1 MSNREQTADRQDCG
15 SDAAAYVL
23 GALEPAEADSFSR
36 HLDSCA
42 VCRDEVE
49 SFRAVVDTLPL
60 AAPPYRAPRLLKRRV
75 MAEVQG
81 GRRRPARRRWTLPR
95 PALALG
101 ATAMAALVLVAVVAG
116 SLSSSVDR
124 TRLVHAG
131 TSWARTSAVVRLS
144 GGHGELVVQ
153 RMPAPPFGE
162 VYEVWVSR
170 PKRRPA
176 PTNALFSPTASGAA
190 EVDVPGNLRGAS
202 QVMVTPEPAG
212 GSRAP
217 THPPVLVAQLS

>member
-1 MSNREQTADRQDCG
+1 MSDQQTLGGRDCG

-23 GALEPAEADSFSR
+23 GALEPAEAETFSR
-36 HLDSCA
+36 HLESCA

-60 AAPPYRAPRLLKRRV
+60 AAPPHRASRVLKRRV
-75 MAEVQG
+75 MAEVQSG
-81 GRRRPARRRWTLPR
+81 LRRPARRRWTIPR

-101 ATAMAALVLVAVVAG
+101 ATAMAALVLVAVVAS
-116 SLSSSVDR
+116 SLSSSSDR

-131 TSWARTSAVVRLS
+131 TASAKASAVLRLS
-144 GGHGELVVQ
+144 GDHGELVVQ
-153 RMPAPPFGE
+153 RMPAPPTGE

-170 PKRRPA
+170 PNRPPA
-176 PTNALFSPTASGAA
+176 PTNALFSVTASGAA
-190 EVDVPGNLRGAS
+190 TVDVPGSLRGAS
-202 QVMVTPEPAG
+202 QVMVTPEPTG
-212 GSRAP
+212 GSRVP